1 MAPAARNSETTWFPN
16 YKIDKNVFWRGG
28 CLISGRR
35 SRKVW
40 SLMSQPLQTADK
52 PYQSVCPGHAQSRR
66 DSLMRCAQWADV
78 KKSWFFKK
86 LHRQRSNLCRNSSK
100 SSPGWLFLVFSIF
113 YIFEELPT
121 PQNSILWKSDDKIS
135 KNKQILSAPNHQLLL
150 TPTTYHALQRTKR
163 KRKSKRKTGHSYNLS
178 GVFLRSERDCR
189 YIWHRHETFNPYEGV
204 SKFTSVFPNSSIVML
219 RTLRMAS

>member
-1 MAPAARNSETTWFPN
+1 MSKFVEIQSRLTFSCKSW
-16 YKIDKNVFWRGG
+16 KNVSQIIDFADIFPGFLCFLHFWG
-28 CLISGRR
+28 ITH
-35 SRKVW
+35 
-40 SLMSQPLQTADK
+40 P
-52 PYQSVCPGHAQSRR
+52 
-66 DSLMRCAQWADV
+66 
-78 KKSWFFKK
+78 
-86 LHRQRSNLCRNSSK
+86 SK
-100 SSPGWLFLVFSIF
+100 FHFMEIRW
-113 YIFEELPT
+113 
-121 PQNSILWKSDDKIS
+121 QNF
-135 KNKQILSAPNHQLLL
+135 KNKQILSAPDHQLLL